1 MRFFSVLLVIA
12 GAVGIGR
19 AQLLYTFDS
28 VEVHRTDTIYFDFG
42 EAIIKREA
50 DSVLRVVMADYKPGL
65 QMYLEGHT
73 DAVGS
78 EYANKQLGEKRAKA
92 VGDYLRKS
100 FPSTSNT
107 ATSTPFAGW
116 PEADIIQRSFGEQS
130 LAVDTRARERLNRR
144 VLLRSGLPRTYA
156 RVRGRVTD
164 SLNVPLAGLVV
175 AHGRYMRDT
184 TSADEQGYYEVNL
197 PLEQVVGIDVFAPG
211 YLFATRMLK
220 IDTNRAVP
228 RLDVQLKPV
237 RPGAIVDIPDLYFV
251 GNKAVLLDRSKGS
264 LSRVVTTLNFN
275 PNMRVEI
282 AGHVNQPGPIR
293 GPGTW
298 EWDLSEA
305 RANMV
310 YKYLIDSGINKD
322 RLKAKG
328 YSNTEMRNPNPRNE
342 REAQPNRRV
351 EIRVL
356 E

>member
-1 MRFFSVLLVIA
+1 MRLLFVLLF
-12 GAVGIGR
+12 VGYVVSEAT
-19 AQLLYTFDS
+19 AQLLFTFDS

-42 EAIIKREA
+42 EAKITKEA
-50 DSVLRVVMADYKPGL
+50 DSVLRMVMADYQPGL

-78 EYANKQLGEKRAKA
+78 ENANKKLGEKRAKA

-100 FPSTSNT
+100 NASVTN
-107 ATSTPFAGW
+107 ATTRAPFVGW
-116 PEADIIQRSFGEQS
+116 PEDDVIQRSFGERN
-130 LAVDTRARERLNRR
+130 LAINTRARERLNRR

-164 SLNVPLAGLVV
+164 SLDTPLAGLVV

-184 TSADEQGYYEVNL
+184 TKADDEGYYEVNL

-220 IDTNRAVP
+220 IDTNRAIPPLNVS
-228 RLDVQLKPV
+228 LAPV
-237 RPGAIVDIPDLYFV
+237 KPGAIVDIPDLFFV
-251 GNKAVLLDRSKGS
+251 GNKAVLLERSKGS
-264 LSRVVTTLNFN
+264 LSRIVTTLNFN
-275 PNMRVEI
+275 PKMRVEI
-282 AGHVNQPGPIR
+282 AGHVNQPGVVR

-305 RANMV
+305 RAKMV
-310 YKYLIDSGINKD
+310 YTYLIDSGIDED
-322 RLKAKG
+322 RLVAKG
-328 YSNTEMRNPNPRNE
+328 YSNTEMRNPNPKNE
-342 REAQPNRRV
+342 REALPNRRV